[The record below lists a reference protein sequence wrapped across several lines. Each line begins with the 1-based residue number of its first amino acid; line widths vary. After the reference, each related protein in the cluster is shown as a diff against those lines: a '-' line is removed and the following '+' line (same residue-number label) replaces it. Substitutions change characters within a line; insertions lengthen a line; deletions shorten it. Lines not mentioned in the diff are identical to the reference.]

1 MEEKKK
7 RLIWIIGIELIV
19 FLIVVCLFAAGV
31 FRKPAPQSPKEP
43 DSTQATEGTDGTQET
58 EPAET
63 ESQELPT
70 TLPTTKPTESVP
82 TEPAETT
89 PQKPPYTPPATE
101 PTEPEPTEPVLTEP
115 SQILTKAKAELKALS
130 SDLKEV
136 SALNGAQTLT
146 IQVSGTDN
154 VQTAAQAIL
163 EQVKAALDY
172 EKSLANPNVA
182 VGNPKPFTY
191 EYQLTHTTTQ
201 DGKHT
206 FTFAYCFVSASYEVP
221 GQQYSTTRM
230 VEDVCTYLNSLGKTK
245 YDSHEAGYTGS
256 QPVIVLIEHSYETA
270 LSIVKAQV
278 ESASERYRNYDFYY
292 AALTVTTK
300 GGVEQEALLFYIVN
314 K

>member
-7 RLIWIIGIELIV
+7 RLIWIIAIELLI
-19 FLIVVCLFAAGV
+19 FIIVVCLFATGV
-31 FRKPAPQSPKEP
+31 FRKPAPQGPTEP
-43 DSTQATEGTDGTQET
+43 DGTQATTQST
-58 EPAET
+58 EPE
-63 ESQELPT
+63 PT
-70 TLPTTKPTESVP
+70 QTPATTKPTEPEPTEPVL

-89 PQKPPYTPPATE
+89 PQKPPYTPPATK

-245 YDSHEAGYTGS
+245 YDSHEAGYTDS